1 MGTSSGKGSPPR
13 PAGSEA
19 REILVPHSAE
29 IRPVTAV
36 KFLLMQSSIGQLQQ
50 VGFFARYA
58 EIIDPKVLE
67 RIRSG
72 LASEWAPVAL
82 AEAHYQACDSM
93 GLSDE
98 ELRSLG
104 QRVGDRLQETS
115 LVWAAKGR
123 PTVDVF
129 EASKALIRMW
139 PRHYQGGSV
148 QAVKLGPNNLLY
160 ELCSFRLNRFRHYR
174 VGQLA
179 VFRAAYEALG
189 VHLQS
194 ARIASYSAAKDEVH
208 VSVVWP

>member
-1 MGTSSGKGSPPR
+1 MGTSSEKGAPSP

-19 REILVPHSAE
+19 REILVAHAGE

-36 KFLLMQSSIGQLQQ
+36 KFLLMQSSIAQLEQ
-50 VGFFARYA
+50 GGLFARYA
-58 EIIDPKVLE
+58 EVVEPKVLA

-72 LASEWAPVAL
+72 LASEWAPVEL
-82 AEAHYQACDSM
+82 AEAHYQACDGM

-98 ELRSLG
+98 QLRGVG
-104 QRVGDRLQETS
+104 QRVGDRLQETT
-115 LVWAAKGR
+115 LVWSGKGR
-123 PTVDVF
+123 PAVDVF

-148 QAVKLGPNNLLY
+148 QAIKLGPNNLLY

-179 VFRAAYEALG
+179 VFRAAYEAIG
-189 VHLQS
+189 VQLQS
-194 ARIASYSAAKDEVH
+194 ARILSYSAPKDEVH
-208 VSVVWP
+208 VSVSW